1 LIRRRSRLEALET
14 VRFGLNGYH
23 YEVVLSAKDA
33 QQLRAAVAPFI
44 ERARTVESE
53 LSSS

>member
-1 LIRRRSRLEALET
+1 LET
-14 VRFGLNGYH
+14 VKFGLNGYH
-23 YEVVLSAKDA
+23 YEVVLSAEDA
-33 QQLRAAVAPFI
+33 QLLRSAVAPFI